1 MVTRSRAGFRAGYS
15 TIDNVFTLH
24 AIAQKYL
31 AKPGGRF
38 YRLFVDFSKAFD
50 RIRHKLWASLFRKS
64 IHGKFLRIF
73 QSMYGRLSACVR
85 TNGIASYFPCSI
97 GTRQRC
103 VSGPLMFS
111 LFIDDLA
118 KLLREECGSGIF
130 ITNDI
135 PDILCLL
142 FADDIANCAETPIKL
157 KRQIDS

>member
-50 RIRHKLWASLFRKS
+50 RIRHNKLWASLFRKG

-85 TNGIASYFPCSI
+85 TTNGIASYFPCSI
-97 GTRQRC
+97 GTRQGC
-103 VSGPLMFS
+103 VSSPLMFS
-111 LFIDDLA
+111 IWQNYCA
-118 KLLREECGSGIF
+118 KSVARAFS
-130 ITNDI
+130 
-135 PDILCLL
+135 
-142 FADDIANCAETPIKL
+142 
-157 KRQIDS
+157 